1 MSMGDIIEWYATIS
15 GIVAAIMLASD
26 LGRKVTG
33 FGFILFCTMNIA
45 WILHARSQPEGAGL
59 MWQNGI
65 LFAVNLLGVYRYLLS
80 AKNRRKMEVVE
91 KAVEKF
97 EAKEEAKAEGAA

>member
-1 MSMGDIIEWYATIS
+1 MSTADIFEWYATIT
-15 GIVAAIMLASD
+15 GIIAAIMLASD

-33 FGFILFCTMNIA
+33 YGFVLFCTMNIA
-45 WILHARSQPEGAGL
+45 WILFARTQEEGAGL
-59 MWQNGI
+59 MWQNGV
-65 LFAVNLLGVYRYLLS
+65 LFAVNLFGVYQYLLS

-97 EAKEEAKAEGAA
+97 EAKEEAKSAS

>member
-1 MSMGDIIEWYATIS
+1 MNGGELVEWYATIS
-15 GIVAAIMLASD
+15 GIIAAIMLASD

-33 FGFILFCTMNIA
+33 FGFVLFCTMNIA
-45 WILHARSQPEGAGL
+45 WIVHAQSQPEGGGL

-65 LFAVNLLGVYRYLLS
+65 LFAVNLLGVYQYLLS
-80 AKNRRKMEVVE
+80 AKNRRKMKVVE

-97 EAKEEAKAEGAA
+97 EEREAAEGKA